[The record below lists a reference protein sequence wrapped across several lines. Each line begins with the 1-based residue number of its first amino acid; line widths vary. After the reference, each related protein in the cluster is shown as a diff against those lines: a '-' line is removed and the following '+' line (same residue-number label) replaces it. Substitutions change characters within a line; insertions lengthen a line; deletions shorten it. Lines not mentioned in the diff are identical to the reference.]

1 MWKMMN
7 KLCVFWILSDILP
20 VEKMRKKK
28 SLSCYSGIPI
38 FQSSKNNQTSFEQGP
53 EIEKLG

>member
-1 MWKMMN
+1 MN

-20 VEKMRKKK
+20 VEKMRKKN